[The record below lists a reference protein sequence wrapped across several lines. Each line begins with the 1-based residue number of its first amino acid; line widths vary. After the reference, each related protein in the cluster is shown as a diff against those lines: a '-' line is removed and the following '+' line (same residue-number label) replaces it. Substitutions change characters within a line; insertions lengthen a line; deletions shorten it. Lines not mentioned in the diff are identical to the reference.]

1 MRWLSLLLLPFVA
14 AVEVEVGWSG
24 AVKSGTWTP
33 VLVSAVGEGAATVEL
48 YVPGEGPFGQRVRR
62 AVVLTPGEQVF
73 PMFARSDGPAG
84 EVSVRVFGE
93 DGRTL
98 GFARAE
104 VVREVVSPA
113 TLIGVGGPVPE
124 SLAALDEPFGTTAV
138 GALRMMHLPREA
150 GGYDGLDL
158 LVLAG
163 LDPADLPL
171 AVKNAVA
178 DWVSGGGRLAVTL
191 APTPRLGDGRF
202 DALLR
207 EPGRYGLGRV
217 TVGET
222 DWAALVGERAAAE
235 VEAVEPL
242 EPKPALPWLIAI
254 ALGVIGLVDFVLLR
268 LVKHQP
274 AGAVSVGLI
283 TVCLILVGFF
293 SMVHVAR
300 PFEKKALVTQ
310 ADDSIV

>member
-1 MRWLSLLLLPFVA
+1 
-14 AVEVEVGWSG
+14 
-24 AVKSGTWTP
+24 
-33 VLVSAVGEGAATVEL
+33 
-48 YVPGEGPFGQRVRR
+48 
-62 AVVLTPGEQVF
+62 
-73 PMFARSDGPAG
+73 
-84 EVSVRVFGE
+84 
-93 DGRTL
+93 
-98 GFARAE
+98 
-104 VVREVVSPA
+104 
-113 TLIGVGGPVPE
+113 
-124 SLAALDEPFGTTAV
+124 
-138 GALRMMHLPREA
+138 
-150 GGYDGLDL
+150 DL

-171 AVKNAVA
+171 AVKNAIA

-310 ADDSIV
+310 ADDSIVRLDSSQRAEKPGHVGWFTARAADGDAEVVQLFDGNRLRRGPAAVDELSLGPGEPVLLLVGDRLAAVGDVSVEIDVIHHRGVRRAGGFTLAGGKVVDLSTLGDLGAVEGAGTLVVGAVDGEQLRAVWE

>member
-24 AVKSGTWTP
+24 AVRSGTWTP

-73 PMFARSDGPAG
+73 PMFARIDGPAG

-150 GGYDGLDL
+150 VGYDGLDL

-171 AVKNAVA
+171 AVKNAIA

-202 DALLR
+202 
-207 EPGRYGLGRV
+207 
-217 TVGET
+217 
-222 DWAALVGERAAAE
+222 
-235 VEAVEPL
+235 
-242 EPKPALPWLIAI
+242 
-254 ALGVIGLVDFVLLR
+254 
-268 LVKHQP
+268 
-274 AGAVSVGLI
+274 
-283 TVCLILVGFF
+283 
-293 SMVHVAR
+293 
-300 PFEKKALVTQ
+300 
-310 ADDSIV
+310 